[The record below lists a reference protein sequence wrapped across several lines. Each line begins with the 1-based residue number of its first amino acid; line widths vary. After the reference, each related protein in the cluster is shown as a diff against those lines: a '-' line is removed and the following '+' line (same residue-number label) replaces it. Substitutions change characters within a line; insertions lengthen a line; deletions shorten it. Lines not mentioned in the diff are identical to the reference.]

1 MNVKCTIVSSLLLFT
16 LQAIA
21 DTDIEGIGGT
31 GAQPGEDG
39 FGGTGRPVDSQ
50 RPELPQR
57 PDLLDIP
64 RVERPEL
71 ERPDVA
77 DDLSG
82 VDEDTASEGVAGE
95 KPETPK
101 D

>member
-1 MNVKCTIVSSLLLFT
+1 MKIKHSIVTGLLLLPLLT
-16 LQAIA
+16 LA

-39 FGGTGRPVDSQ
+39 FGGTGRPVDGQ

-57 PDLLDIP
+57 PELLDIP

-77 DDLSG
+77 DDLSDVG
-82 VDEDTASEGVAGE
+82 ENTASEGVASE
-95 KPETPK
+95 KPETP
-101 D
+101 DN